1 VRLVPLRYPL
11 RSIGVRWTASL
22 FSAVGIGLT
31 VAVLGAVLALRQGF
45 QSLVSTT
52 GRDDVGVYL
61 RPGAT
66 SEGESVVRHPG
77 DSQILATR
85 PEVDSRSGLTLGAT
99 ESYLGI
105 KLAKIDGSGTTIVTV
120 RGIEP
125 ASLAIVGDR
134 LRVVEGRAIQFGADE
149 VMVGRRLSARIK
161 DCRVGD
167 TLTFNVRPFKVVGL
181 FENDG
186 AYGSEIWGDVVQ
198 VTAATLR
205 PFRQRFIAQ
214 WKPGT
219 TRAEVEE
226 DLRRDGRVVVNVQT
240 EREYYAAQTGALGAV
255 LSVLAGILTTL
266 MGLAAI
272 LGAVSTMLAAV
283 GSRTREVGILV
294 ALGYSGFAVFLSFL
308 AEAAAIGAIGG
319 AIGALLILPLDGI
332 ETGTTNWNTFTEI
345 AFAFRV
351 TPPLL
356 ATAITIAVVLGVVG
370 GALPAW
376 RASRLQPTA
385 ALRRL

>member
-1 VRLVPLRYPL
+1 MRLVPLRYPL
-11 RSIGVRWTASL
+11 RSIGVRWSSSL
-22 FSAVGIGLT
+22 FSAFGIGLT

-77 DSQILATR
+77 DSQILAAR
-85 PEVDSRSGLTLGAT
+85 PEVDTKDGVLLGAT

-105 KLAKIDGSGTTIVTV
+105 KLPKVDGSGTTIVTV

-125 ASLAIVGDR
+125 ASLLIQGPR
-134 LRVVEGRAIQFGADE
+134 LKVVEGRAIHFGADE
-149 VMVGRRLSARIK
+149 VMVGRRLAQRIK

-167 TLTFNVRPFKVVGL
+167 TLTFNVRPFRVVGL
-181 FENDG
+181 FESEG

-198 VTAATLR
+198 ITAATLR

-219 TRAEVEE
+219 TRQEVED
-226 DLRRDGRVVVNVQT
+226 DLKRDGRVVVNVQT
-240 EREYYAAQTGALGAV
+240 EREYYVAQTGALGKV
-255 LSVLAGILTTL
+255 LSILAGILTSL
-266 MGLAAI
+266 MGAAAV
-272 LGAVSTMLAAV
+272 LGAVTTMLAAV

-294 ALGYSGFAVFLSFL
+294 ALGYSSFAVFLSFL
-308 AEAAAIGAIGG
+308 IEAAAIGALGG
-319 AIGALLILPLDGI
+319 GIGALLVLPLDGI

-351 TPPLL
+351 TGPLL
-356 ATAITIAVVLGVVG
+356 ATAVATAVLLGLLG

-376 RASRLQPTA
+376 RASRLEPTA